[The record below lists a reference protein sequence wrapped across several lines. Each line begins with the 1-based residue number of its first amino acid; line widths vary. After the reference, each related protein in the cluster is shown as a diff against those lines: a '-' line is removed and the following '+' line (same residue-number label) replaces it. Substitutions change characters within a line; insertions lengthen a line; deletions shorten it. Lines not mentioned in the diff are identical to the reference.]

1 VEVEGQNNYV
11 NNTTEYILK
20 AIMADKTKTFP
31 TINIYSQGSIIN
43 VITTYDTQL
52 NYTSEYYIVNGKCL
66 MATGIYDI
74 KDYKNLIEFLKFKFT
89 LISVKANTLIFLEDA
104 SGEGK
109 YYTWELV
116 KISSE
121 SHAIIMITEKKR
133 MYGTNTI

>member
-1 VEVEGQNNYV
+1 
-11 NNTTEYILK
+11 
-20 AIMADKTKTFP
+20 MADKTKTFP

-89 LISVKANTLIFLEDA
+89 LISVKANTMIFLEDA